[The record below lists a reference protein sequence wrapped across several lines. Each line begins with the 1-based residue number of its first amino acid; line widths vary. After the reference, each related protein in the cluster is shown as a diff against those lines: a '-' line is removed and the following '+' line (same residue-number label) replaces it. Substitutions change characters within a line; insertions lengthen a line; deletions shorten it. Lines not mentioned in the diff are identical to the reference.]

1 MKMKVAPSVLTADFT
16 HLKEE
21 LKSIETADYIHLDIM
36 DGHFVPNISFGPAIS
51 KSISQMTDVPLD
63 IHLMVTDPLKWI
75 DGFSFSNTKF
85 ITIHTEAHDV
95 KKTIDKIK
103 SKNIGVGLSIK
114 PNTPVDDLMPYLDDA
129 NLVLVM
135 TVEPGFGGQSFMADM
150 MDKVKKLVDIR
161 RLKGLDFLIEVDG
174 GINDQTINIAKESG
188 VDVVVAG
195 SYLFNMKDRKKGI
208 DFLR

>member
-1 MKMKVAPSVLTADFT
+1 MKMKVAPSVLTANFT

-75 DGFSFSNTKF
+75 DGFSFINTKF

-103 SKNIGVGLSIK
+103 S
-114 PNTPVDDLMPYLDDA
+114 
-129 NLVLVM
+129 
-135 TVEPGFGGQSFMADM
+135 
-150 MDKVKKLVDIR
+150 
-161 RLKGLDFLIEVDG
+161 
-174 GINDQTINIAKESG
+174 
-188 VDVVVAG
+188 
-195 SYLFNMKDRKKGI
+195 
-208 DFLR
+208 